1 MPKIVLLVS
10 SKNRND
16 LLIGT
21 CITYQMFVVVY
32 ISLTGFVY

>member
-16 LLIGT
+16 LLIG
-21 CITYQMFVVVY
+21 ITYQMFVVVY